1 MGNWGQADLLGEDTA
16 ELRIHLVDEGVAPDE
31 QGPGG
36 GPVRAFC
43 PAIGVGILDLE
54 VPAPFV
60 EAEGPGLGPRSN
72 RTR

>member
-1 MGNWGQADLLGEDTA
+1 MGDRGQADFLGEDTA

-31 QGPGG
+31 QGPEG
-36 GPVRAFC
+36 GPVWAFR

-60 EAEGPGLGPRSN
+60 EAEGPRLGIRTN